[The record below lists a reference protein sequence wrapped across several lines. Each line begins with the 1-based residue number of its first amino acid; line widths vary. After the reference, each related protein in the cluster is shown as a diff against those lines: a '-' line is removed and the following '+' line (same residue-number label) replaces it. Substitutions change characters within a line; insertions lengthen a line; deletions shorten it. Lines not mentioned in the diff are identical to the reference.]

1 MPKLH
6 YLVWTLNFLTPRSQ
20 LQCLQWRGFS
30 TVFVSLTHRH
40 GKPQADWHWDALN
53 LPLNSILYQFRT
65 TRTLSNSLLRSLFLS
80 SIWKQKENRFPC
92 LLISVLNWG
101 LFENRDIFTYHIF
114 LITVWTEITWY
125 NCSIL
130 K

>member
-20 LQCLQWRGFS
+20 LQCLQWCGFS
-30 TVFVSLTHRH
+30 IVFTSLTPYCH

-65 TRTLSNSLLRSLFLS
+65 TRKLSNSLLRSLFLS
-80 SIWKQKENRFPC
+80 SIRKQKENC